1 MATLTRTSPT
11 AVPSGS
17 GSFSAG
23 AADAGMTAVAA
34 SDTVTN
40 ADGRTWLWISNQGG
54 STDTV
59 TIAPNSTAQYT
70 AAGVSITPATI
81 SVAIATTVRVIVG
94 PIPASVYNDS
104 GGNITINHS
113 FTTSVKILCLAM
125 PQIN

>member
-17 GSFSAG
+17 GSFNAG
-23 AADAGMTAVAA
+23 AADASMTAVAT
-34 SDTVTN
+34 SDIVTN

-59 TIAPNSTAQYT
+59 TITAQNTNQYS
-70 AAGVSITPATI
+70 AAGVSLTPSTL
-81 SVAIATTVRVIVG
+81 SVAILTTQRVIIG

-113 FTTSVKILCLAM
+113 FITTVRILALAM